1 MSSPIRVL
9 QIVPSLNQGS
19 GVLQVAM
26 NWHRNIDRSKV
37 QFDYIHYI
45 DPALSCEEEIERL
58 GGKCC
63 RLPYPSMIK
72 PWIFINAANDF
83 FKNHRY
89 RTVHSHITHLNFFF
103 YPLAKMYGTKNIIQ
117 HAHGTEWSDKKLNG
131 IRNYL
136 MMHSVW
142 PLMTKK
148 MACSDLAGKYWY
160 GKNYEVINNAVDLQ
174 KFRYDEAVRAKMRR
188 EMGLENNFVI
198 GHAGRFNLQKNHKF
212 LIDIFVE
219 VLKKEPSARLILAG
233 SGPLQEE
240 TIKYAEGKG
249 LSKYVSFLGVRPD
262 MPQLFQAMDI
272 MPMPSLYEGLPVC
285 GIEAQASGLPCVFA
299 DTITKEVLLL
309 ESSSMIPLASSAEE
323 WAAEILK
330 SKGKKRLDGT
340 AALQKA
346 GFGINEIAGRMQE
359 LYLSLERQHG

>member
-1 MSSPIRVL
+1 MSDPIRIL

-37 QFDYIHYI
+37 QFDYLHYI
-45 DPALSCEEEIERL
+45 DPALTSEDEIERL
-58 GGKCC
+58 GGKCY
-63 RLPYPSMIK
+63 RLPYPSMAK
-72 PWIFINAANDF
+72 PWIFLKAAKDF

-142 PLMTKK
+142 PLMTRKL
-148 MACSDLAGKYWY
+148 ACSDLAGKYWY

-174 KFRYDEAVRAKMRR
+174 KFRFDESIRGRMRKQL
-188 EMGLENNFVI
+188 GLEGNFVI
-198 GHAGRFNLQKNHKF
+198 GHVGRFNLQKNHKF
-212 LIDIFVE
+212 LVDIFAE
-219 VLKKEPSARLILAG
+219 IIKKEPSARMILVG

-240 TIKYAEGKG
+240 TQKYTESKG

-262 MPQLFQAMDI
+262 VPNLMQAMDV

-299 DTITKEVLLL
+299 DTITREVLLL
-309 ESSSMIPLASSAEE
+309 ESSSMIPFASGADA
-323 WAAEILK
+323 WADEILK
-330 SKGKKRLDGT
+330 HKGKKRIDGT
-340 AALQKA
+340 ETLRQA
-346 GFGINEIAGRMQE
+346 GFGIREIAERMQE
-359 LYLSLERQHG
+359 IYLSLEK

>member
-1 MSSPIRVL
+1 MSDPIRIL

-37 QFDYIHYI
+37 QFDYLHYI
-45 DPALSCEEEIERL
+45 DPALTSEDEIERL
-58 GGKCC
+58 GGKCY
-63 RLPYPSMIK
+63 RLPYPSMAK
-72 PWIFINAANDF
+72 PWIFLKAAKDF

-103 YPLAKMYGTKNIIQ
+103 YPLAKIYGTKNIIQ

-148 MACSDLAGKYWY
+148 LACSDLAGKYWY
-160 GKNYEVINNAVDLQ
+160 DKNYEVINNAVDLQ
-174 KFRYDEAVRAKMRR
+174 KFRFDESIRGRMRKQL
-188 EMGLENNFVI
+188 GLEGNFVI
-198 GHAGRFNLQKNHKF
+198 GHIGRFNLQKNHKF
-212 LIDIFVE
+212 LVDIFAE
-219 VLKKEPSARLILAG
+219 IIKKEPTARMILVG

-240 TIKYAEGKG
+240 TQKYTEDKG

-262 MPQLFQAMDI
+262 VPALVQAMDV

-299 DTITKEVLLL
+299 DTITREVLLL
-309 ESSSMIPLASSAEE
+309 ESSSMIPFASGADT

-330 SKGKKRLDGT
+330 HKGKKRPDGT
-340 AALQKA
+340 ETLRHA
-346 GFGINEIAGRMQE
+346 GFGIREIAERMQE
-359 LYLSLERQHG
+359 IYLSLEK